1 VQIHSVS
8 LHYWIGSFCHV
19 IDSHNNNNNK
29 KFSFFPNGVVAVS
42 DIITLIED
50 IGNNIPERSW
60 MLYVLELFNVENI
73 AVELNLICSFNN
85 DGKFNAIFNGINQYQ
100 FKEILPIVGHSYLR
114 QIILNSSEQCIS
126 YILQDQNN
134 IQTERFDLHLRG
146 QSFGYEASNQF
157 TGIEWWNRIGNYPYP
172 IRYTVEFSQLMFG
185 LGDPTDKESITYMPH
200 KALRPNTDG
209 SATKYPISF
218 HNIRI
223 KDDCIS
229 YKVRVGECYNGM
241 RYKC

>member
-1 VQIHSVS
+1 MQIHSVS

-19 IDSHNNNNNK
+19 IDGHNNNNK

-100 FKEILPIVGHSYLR
+100 LKEILPIVGHSYLR

-200 KALRPNTDG
+200 KALKPNTDG
-209 SATKYPISF
+209 SDTKYPISF

-229 YKVRVGECYNGM
+229 YKVRLGECYNGM